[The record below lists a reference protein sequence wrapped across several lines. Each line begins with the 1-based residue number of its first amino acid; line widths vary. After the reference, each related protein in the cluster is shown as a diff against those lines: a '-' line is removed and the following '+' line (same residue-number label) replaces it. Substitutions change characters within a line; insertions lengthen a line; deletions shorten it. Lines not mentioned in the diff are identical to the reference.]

1 MILSRVFV
9 YNLFMLFQFF
19 KKPVII
25 ISAAAILII
34 IVFGY
39 FYFKQE
45 APEYNFIVAKKI
57 DLIQEVSVN
66 GKVKPAESVNLSFE
80 KSGKIAAIYV
90 NVNDD
95 VKTGKILA
103 SLENKSVSAQLLQAE
118 ANFEYEKAK
127 LDELKRGA
135 REEDIKVK
143 ESELKKAEQDL
154 TNYYAGSINK
164 INDVYTSANDAVL
177 IKTVGIFNNSGK
189 FTFSS
194 CDDGSENKASYFKLL
209 SEEKLNSWQNEISV
223 LNSNSSESTLDQA
236 IKNAKNYLAI
246 FEEFLQYVNK
256 TLTTNCS
263 LNNSSLNSYR
273 TNVSAAKTNIVA
285 AIENINDLEQNIA
298 SQKITV
304 EKIQNELNFKLAGS
318 SSEEI
323 SAQEAKVKSAEAN
336 VKNYEA
342 EMAKAFIKSPI
353 DGIITKKDIK
363 IGETVSSNQLV
374 ISIISKS
381 NFEIEANVPEADISK
396 IKIGDPAGLTLDAY
410 SNEIIFQ
417 AKVIAVEPAET
428 IIEGVPTYKTTLQF
442 IGEDGRIKSG
452 MTADINIL
460 TAKKEN
466 VIAVPQ
472 RAIAIKN
479 NEKFVKVMS
488 SEKEIKEVKV
498 ETGLR
503 GSDGNIEIISG
514 INEGDKVIIFVKS

>member
-1 MILSRVFV
+1 M
-9 YNLFMLFQFF
+9 
-19 KKPVII
+19 
-25 ISAAAILII
+25 
-34 IVFGY
+34 
-39 FYFKQE
+39 
-45 APEYNFIVAKKI
+45 
-57 DLIQEVSVN
+57 
-66 GKVKPAESVNLSFE
+66 
-80 KSGKIAAIYV
+80 
-90 NVNDD
+90 
-95 VKTGKILA
+95 
-103 SLENKSVSAQLLQAE
+103 
-118 ANFEYEKAK
+118 
-127 LDELKRGA
+127 
-135 REEDIKVK
+135 
-143 ESELKKAEQDL
+143 
-154 TNYYAGSINK
+154 
-164 INDVYTSANDAVL
+164 
-177 IKTVGIFNNSGK
+177 
-189 FTFSS
+189 
-194 CDDGSENKASYFKLL
+194 
-209 SEEKLNSWQNEISV
+209 
-223 LNSNSSESTLDQA
+223 
-236 IKNAKNYLAI
+236 
-246 FEEFLQYVNK
+246 
-256 TLTTNCS
+256 
-263 LNNSSLNSYR
+263 
-273 TNVSAAKTNIVA
+273 
-285 AIENINDLEQNIA
+285 
-298 SQKITV
+298 
-304 EKIQNELNFKLAGS
+304 AGS

-363 IGETVSSNQLV
+363 IGETISSNQLV